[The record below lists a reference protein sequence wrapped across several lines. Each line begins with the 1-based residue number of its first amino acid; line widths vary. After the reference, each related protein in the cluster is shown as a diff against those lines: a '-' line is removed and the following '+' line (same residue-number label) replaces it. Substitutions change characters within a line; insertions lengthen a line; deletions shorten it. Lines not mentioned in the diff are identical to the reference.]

1 MAIFSKIAFVS
12 LATLVC
18 TGNAYIR
25 PSSWKNTYKEL
36 FGKEVTEELMAQIK
50 QEIND
55 HVADGGE
62 VYGEDLQVD
71 FDEHENVE
79 EVEEDV
85 PESDN
90 MLEAALGDGGARGRG
105 GGKGGD
111 RKNRGEGKGGK
122 RKKKRGRKP
131 KKPSGEKY
139 EYNVASDDHVAP
151 ADAPQGKP
159 IKGKKKKAVTKI
171 LTELAGETCMDNCA
185 QYCTFGKV
193 ELNAMHEPCRKCSRT
208 ECLSEIKELFGG
220 KRREKKEKGEK
231 GRPGKGGKRRKK
243 GDRKRGKKNGDDEE
257 SEVEMEQ
264 RRYGGYGGGG
274 YGYHG

>member
-1 MAIFSKIAFVS
+1 MAILSKIAFVS

-36 FGKEVTEELMAQIK
+36 FGKEVTDELMAQIK

-71 FDEHENVE
+71 FDEHEDV
-79 EVEEDV
+79 EDV
-85 PESDN
+85 PESEGN
-90 MLEAALGDGGARGRG
+90 LLEAALDDGGARGRG
-105 GGKGGD
+105 GGRREK
-111 RKNRGEGKGGK
+111 GEGKGGK

-159 IKGKKKKAVTKI
+159 IKGKKKKAVVKI
-171 LTELAGETCMDNCA
+171 LSELANETCLENCA

-220 KRREKKEKGEK
+220 KRREKKEKGDKK
-231 GRPGKGGKRRKK
+231 GKAGKGGKRRKK
-243 GDRKRGKKNGDDEE
+243 GGKRGKKNGGEEE
-257 SEVEMEQ
+257 S
-264 RRYGGYGGGG
+264 
-274 YGYHG
+274 